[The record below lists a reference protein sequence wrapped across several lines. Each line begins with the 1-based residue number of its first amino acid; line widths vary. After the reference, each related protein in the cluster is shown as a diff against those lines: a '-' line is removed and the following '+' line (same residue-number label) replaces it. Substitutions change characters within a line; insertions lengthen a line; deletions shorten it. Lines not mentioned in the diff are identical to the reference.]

1 MKKINLQ
8 TNLIIGII
16 LIAAFS
22 RLIPH
27 PPNFSPFIA
36 LGVFGGAHFSKK
48 IHALIIPI
56 FAIWLSDLFINNYI
70 YNDIFNEFTF
80 FYKGFAFQYI
90 PFLLI
95 PLFSIFVFK
104 NGISLKNTIF
114 SSFSSTLI
122 FFFLSNFGVW
132 ISGTMYSKTISG
144 LISCYS
150 AAIPFLQNSIAGNV
164 FYTSILF
171 GGYYFLQKEFS
182 ILRVGAIKY
191 I

>member
-8 TNLIIGII
+8 TNLIIAII
-16 LIAAFS
+16 LLAAFS

-27 PPNFSPFIA
+27 PPNFSALIA
-36 LGVFGGAHFSKK
+36 LGIFGGAHFSKK

-56 FAIWLSDLFINNYI
+56 FAIWISDLFINNYI

-80 FYKGFAFQYI
+80 FYQGFFFQYI
-90 PFLLI
+90 SFLII
-95 PLFSIFVFK
+95 PLFSIFIFK

-114 SSFSSTLI
+114 GSVSSSLI
-122 FFFLSNFGVW
+122 FFFISNFGVW
-132 ISGTMYSKTISG
+132 ISGTIYSKTIPG
-144 LISCYS
+144 LISCYIT
-150 AAIPFLQNSIAGNV
+150 AIPFLQNSIAGNI

-182 ILRVGAIKY
+182 VFRVIPIKY